1 MILANSK
8 TRLKDVKVNHLEER
22 ILRHCRLAQE
32 LEDKGHYE
40 EARQALGEL
49 FPVIGEP
56 PAVDELSPLTQ
67 AEVLLRVGAISG
79 WIGGDRGIDGAQD
92 YAQNLITKA
101 ARIFEAEGAIEKEAD
116 TRIDLAICYWR
127 IGSYDE
133 GRVVLYDLL
142 DKIGGKD
149 IPQEG
154 RAWLHVAVIDMS
166 SGRLHDAKQ
175 ALTQAAPFYEQG
187 SNLAAKGRF
196 HNNLALVF
204 RKLGECEKREDYLD
218 RALDEYAGASL
229 YFQEAGHT
237 RHAARVE
244 NNLGYLLYTL
254 GRYNEAHQHLES
266 ACRMFIDLRDSVS
279 VAQVNESRAQVFL
292 AQARHAEAETVSFGA
307 VHSLEHGG
315 QQALLAEALLTHGT
329 ALARLGR
336 DAQARVV
343 LNRAAEV
350 AQQVGDIEAAGRAH
364 LVIIE
369 ELQSRLQAYELVDLY
384 ETADRLLENSQNN
397 QTLARL
403 RGCARSVIK
412 KLLEQPG
419 TQTAPEEF
427 LLDGT
432 LYDELNR
439 YEGELIR
446 RAWERSGGKLTR
458 TAHLLGITHQGL
470 RYILEGRQKDRIP
483 GMTAP
488 RPRRRSIFGTSKR
501 RTKLSKR

>member
-1 MILANSK
+1 MDLVNSK
-8 TRLKDVKVNHLEER
+8 TRLKDEKSNDLEER
-22 ILRHCRLAQE
+22 ILRRCRLAQE
-32 LEDKGHYE
+32 LEDKGHYP

-49 FPVIGEP
+49 FPVIGELP
-56 PAVDELSPLTQ
+56 RVDGLSPLTQ

-79 WIGGDRGIDGAQD
+79 YIGGDRGIDGAQE
-92 YAQNLITKA
+92 YAQNLISKA
-101 ARIFEAEGAIEKEAD
+101 TRIFEAEGVIEREAD
-116 TRIDLAICYWR
+116 ARIHQAICYYR

-142 DKIGGKD
+142 DKISGKD
-149 IPQEG
+149 NPQEG
-154 RAWLHVAVIDMS
+154 RAWLHIAVIDIT
-166 SGRLHDAKQ
+166 SGRFHDAKQ
-175 ALTQAAPFYEQG
+175 ALIQAAPFYEAS
-187 SNLAAKGRF
+187 SNLAARGRF

-204 RKLGECEKREDYLD
+204 RNLGEIEKNEDYID

-254 GRYNEAHQHLES
+254 KRYNEAHQHLEA
-266 ACRMFIDLRDSVS
+266 ACRMFIDLKDSAS

-292 AQARHAEAETVSFGA
+292 AQGRNAEAETVSFGA

-315 QQALLAEALLTHGT
+315 QQTLLAEALLTHGT

-336 DAQARVV
+336 DQQARAV

-350 AQQVGDIEAAGRAH
+350 AEQVGDLEAAGRAH

-369 ELQSRLQAYELVDLY
+369 ELQSGMQAHELADLY
-384 ETADRLLENSQNN
+384 ESADRLLEDSRNSK
-397 QTLARL
+397 TLARL
-403 RGCARSVIK
+403 RDCARVVITA
-412 KLLEQPG
+412 LMAQPG
-419 TQTAPEEF
+419 TQTASEDFKLE
-427 LLDGT
+427 GT

-439 YEGELIR
+439 YEGELIQ
-446 RAWERSGGKLTR
+446 RAWERAGGKLTR

-488 RPRRRSIFGTSKR
+488 RVRRRSIFGTAKR
-501 RTKLSKR
+501 RSKLVKK